1 MSLETSL
8 QQNNTLLEQQNVLL
22 TQLVAALSNNTL
34 TPGTKPTCTQEI
46 EKPAI
51 TKATPVNIDT
61 ISFEI
66 IVALAVLF
74 KDNVHPVTED
84 KVSAANEVINAVGH
98 ARNGQ
103 VDALD
108 AALQGLPEVKVL
120 SNARLIDLCLEMLA
134 NWDDIPG
141 ITERREFA
149 LELLSEGKAHTEVG
163 NDEEPE
169 PVIDPKALLKEA
181 ETLIL
186 QLVKNG
192 YRSEAVDILAKFD
205 AKKLGQVAEK
215 HIPEV
220 VALAKAAMEG

>member
-22 TQLVAALSNNTL
+22 TQLLAALSNNTL
-34 TPGTKPTCTQEI
+34 TPDTKPTRTKKS
-46 EKPAI
+46 EKSI
-51 TKATPVNIDT
+51 IVEATPVNIDA
-61 ISFEI
+61 ISFET

-74 KDNVHPVTED
+74 KDNVHPITDD
-84 KVSAANEVINAVGH
+84 KVSTANEVINAVGD

-108 AALQGLPEVKVL
+108 AALQGLQEVKAL
-120 SNARLIDLCLEMLA
+120 SHSRLIDLCIEMLA

-149 LELLSEGKAHTEVG
+149 LELLSEGKNHTET
-163 NDEEPE
+163 NDGEAPE
-169 PVIDPKALLKEA
+169 PKPVADPKLLFKEA

-192 YRSEAVDILAKFD
+192 YRNEAVDILAKFD
-205 AKKLGQVAEK
+205 AKKIGSGCRRTS
-215 HIPEV
+215 I
-220 VALAKAAMEG
+220 GSRSIS